1 MARLRA
7 CRTKY
12 PKLFGKPARLENDA
26 EVAGLGII
34 DGKGLEV
41 VITLGTGFGSAIFS
55 DGRMTPHLE
64 LGHHPVR
71 RSETYDEYLGDA
83 AFKDVGRKRWNWR
96 VLRIIVILRTLLNY
110 DTLHVGGGNA
120 ANITFKLPKNVVL
133 ASNDK
138 GITGGIRLWDD
149 AVLASA
155 LSCASLRPGAKKI
168 PSSPRFTQGESLCR
182 ARRPPTSL
190 KKHERPV
197 TVQAMLRQSLEQG
210 RKRTRLSIARGRPR
224 CSPFGKAACSIR
236 RVRSARR
243 SA

>member
-1 MARLRA
+1 MSDAGSGPYTLAIDIGGTGLKASVLDTEGRMVVKRVRA
-7 CRTKY
+7 PTPSPSTPSAVLDTLAGLIKPLPPFDRISIGFPGVVRRGAVITAPNLGTKAWRGFGLQDEIS
-12 PKLFGKPARLENDA
+12 KLFAKPARLENDA

-83 AFKDVGRKRWNWR
+83 ALKDVGRKRWNRR

-149 AVLASA
+149 GVWH
-155 LSCASLRPGAKKI
+155 
-168 PSSPRFTQGESLCR
+168 PR
-182 ARRPPTSL
+182 
-190 KKHERPV
+190 
-197 TVQAMLRQSLEQG
+197 
-210 RKRTRLSIARGRPR
+210 
-224 CSPFGKAACSIR
+224 
-236 RVRSARR
+236 
-243 SA
+243 